1 MSRSRLSLPPLNA
14 LRTFEAAARHGS
26 FKMAAEELCVTQ
38 AAVSRQ
44 IQALEE
50 FYRLSLF
57 ARSNRKVELTED
69 GHALYLATSSALQH
83 IATASRDLLRRNSRD
98 DELYLITTS
107 AFAQLWLMPRLKRL
121 RAQYRDLQLFLISSE
136 GNPDFHAGFDAA
148 VTLGLEEHPQYVADY
163 LFAEEIFPVCTP
175 EFFEQHPQISTLEG
189 LLTVPLLNLSASH
202 WKAKLWTPIDWAFWL
217 QQFGCDAPTSKM
229 TMNFSHFPM
238 LLDAVQQ
245 EAGVGLA
252 WRHLV
257 QQQLEEGKL
266 VRPTGATYFADDR
279 KHYFV
284 CRREL
289 VNSKKIQ
296 IFRDW
301 LMAQTR
307 VLRERSD
314 LPNGDRSSPAT
325 IVPDPRP

>member
-1 MSRSRLSLPPLNA
+1 
-14 LRTFEAAARHGS
+14 
-26 FKMAAEELCVTQ
+26 MAAEELCVTQ

-44 IQALEE
+44 IQALEA
-50 FYRLSLF
+50 FYRLRLF
-57 ARSNRKVELTED
+57 VRSNRKVELTED
-69 GHALYLATSSALQH
+69 GHALSLAASSAFQH
-83 IATASRDLLRRNSRD
+83 IAAASRDLLRRNERD
-98 DELYLITTS
+98 DELYLVTTS

-121 RAQYRDLQLFLISSE
+121 RAQYRDLQLFLIGSE
-136 GNPDFHAGFDAA
+136 GNPDFLAGFDAA

-175 EFFEQHPQISTLEG
+175 GFFEQHPQISTLQG

-202 WKAKLWTPIDWAFWL
+202 WKAKLWAPVDWAFWFR
-217 QQFGCDAPTSKM
+217 QFGCDAPTRKL

-245 EAGVGLA
+245 EVGVGLA

-257 QQQLEEGKL
+257 QQQLEEGRL
-266 VRPTGATYFADDR
+266 VRPTGVTYLAEDR

-289 VNSKKIQ
+289 VNSNKIR

-301 LMAQTR
+301 LMAETT
-307 VLRERSD
+307 VLRERSAVHG
-314 LPNGDRSSPAT
+314 GDHGRAPADTHMSPT
-325 IVPDPRP
+325 